1 MKQLM
6 KCQICGKMFSDPPA
20 LSRKDNKTQICPDC
34 GTFEALEAYYN
45 ATGRSKE
52 DLEKAKETV
61 REMIGNRTENGA

>member
-6 KCQICGKMFSDPPA
+6 KCPICGKMFSDPPA

-45 ATGRSKE
+45 ATGWSNE
-52 DLEKAKETV
+52 DLEKAEETV
-61 REMIGNRTENGA
+61 REMMENRTENGA